1 MYVDVEIQVTD
12 YEKLKEVFRS
22 ALVEEFKQQ
31 TGILYKEDVLKL
43 HLFFE
48 EDPAQATIFS
58 MCECGKITYLE
69 YNYPNTNENDSKE
82 ERKTEVSTSPQNTE
96 ITENEG
102 KSVPGK
108 THEKEVATCPQ
119 KSRHED
125 NTVKTELEKLSEN
138 VSSADEYINKVAD
151 FLGIP
156 DKQKPIFAGLVAIY
170 ADVKKESKA
179 TWENLIIALEK
190 HWIKCNSY
198 DKKLMIDAV
207 TEKLNI
213 KFLKV
218 VSMLSEILGKINFD
232 DIPKE
237 NEQEAKN
244 PEETDNSDSTEEDQ
258 KSQNAQEEPLRKT
271 ATEENQEKLFHC
283 MPDHI
288 AGEPKSEELM
298 KLEEQIRSINKELPM
313 EEKIKQAAT
322 ILAKA
327 QGLSFMQSDENMEI
341 FIRLTQRAMG
351 SRENVTFDKEVINP
365 EGLPEK
371 QIRIFI
377 LSWSTITMNI
387 KKMYNPDYSV
397 EIKAI
402 DFLED
407 LREILK

>member
-1 MYVDVEIQVTD
+1 MYVDVEINVTD
-12 YEKLKEVFRS
+12 YEELKELFRS

-31 TGILYKEDVLKL
+31 TGILYKDNVLKL

-48 EDPAQATIFS
+48 KNPAQSTIFP
-58 MCECGKITYLE
+58 MCECGTITYLK
-69 YNYPNTNENDSKE
+69 YNYPDTNENDSKE
-82 ERKTEVSTSPQNTE
+82 ERKTEVSTSPRNTE

-102 KSVPGK
+102 KSVPVK

-125 NTVKTELEKLSEN
+125 NAVKAELEKLSEN

-156 DKQKPIFAGLVAIY
+156 VKQKPIFAGLVAIY
-170 ADVKKESKA
+170 AEVKKDSKA
-179 TWENLIIALEK
+179 TWENLTFALGK
-190 HWIKCNSY
+190 HLIKCNSY

-237 NEQEAKN
+237 SEQEAKN
-244 PEETDNSDSTEEDQ
+244 PEEANNSDNTEDQ
-258 KSQNAQEEPLRKT
+258 KSQKAQEEPTRKT
-271 ATEENQEKLFHC
+271 ATEGNQEKLFSC
-283 MPDHI
+283 MPDPI
-288 AGEPKSEELM
+288 AGEPKNEKLV
-298 KLEEQIRSINKELPM
+298 KLEEQLCSINKELPM
-313 EEKIKQAAT
+313 EEKIKQATT

-327 QGLSFMQSDENMEI
+327 LGLRSTQIEENIEN
-341 FIRLTQRAMG
+341 FIQFTQRSMSNG
-351 SRENVTFDKEVINP
+351 RNVTFDNEVVNP
-365 EGLPEK
+365 EGLPEN

-377 LSWSTITMNI
+377 MNWSTIAMNI
-387 KKMYNPDYSV
+387 KMMYNPNYAED
-397 EIKAI
+397 IKAI